1 MISMDKMD
9 NYRETLEELLYNITV
24 FSLSK
29 RGLTLDE
36 IEENFILSIY
46 TVFEMIKMQD
56 ENLTWL
62 GPKHTNGTGSQKPD
76 QKMIWNWIKI

>member
-56 ENLTWL
+56 EDLT
-62 GPKHTNGTGSQKPD
+62 
-76 QKMIWNWIKI
+76 

>member
-46 TVFEMIKMQD
+46 AVFEMIKMQD
-56 ENLTWL
+56 ENLT
-62 GPKHTNGTGSQKPD
+62 
-76 QKMIWNWIKI
+76 

>member
-1 MISMDKMD
+1 MGIGQTWQIPLQPTKKNRGFYRMISMDKMD

-56 ENLTWL
+56 ENLT
-62 GPKHTNGTGSQKPD
+62 
-76 QKMIWNWIKI
+76 